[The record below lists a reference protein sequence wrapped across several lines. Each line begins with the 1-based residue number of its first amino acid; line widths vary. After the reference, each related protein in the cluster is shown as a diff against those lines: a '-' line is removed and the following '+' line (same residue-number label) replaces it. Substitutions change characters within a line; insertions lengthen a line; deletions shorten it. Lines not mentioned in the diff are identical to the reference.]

1 MDRRSIAQLRT
12 ATDLVTSRLAVDLS
26 LGRPAG
32 GDGNG
37 PCDARLT
44 DDLKARR
51 QTLGWSVDEVSGRC
65 GIDRDA
71 LHGWERGIASPRLD
85 ALQRWATALGL
96 SFRLVAVEPN
106 SMFASEARLPGARLR
121 FENVIEPAGSG
132 SRITHR
138 VELDGPLAFL
148 YARPVRKGVER
159 GLPDGVDRLA
169 ALAESDSRD

>member
-1 MDRRSIAQLRT
+1 VAWRFEHSASSAADPSAIWRRYLDVEHWR
-12 ATDLVTSRLAVDLS
+12 DWSRYGVEWSRIDGPFEVGTKGKSNPPGALA
-26 LGRPAG
+26 
-32 GDGNG
+32 
-37 PCDARLT
+37 
-44 DDLKARR
+44 
-51 QTLGWSVDEVSGRC
+51 
-65 GIDRDA
+65 
-71 LHGWERGIASPRLD
+71 
-85 ALQRWATALGL
+85 L

-121 FENVIEPAGSG
+121 FEHVIEPAESG

-169 ALAESDSRD
+169 VLAESGSRD